1 VRLVSG
7 ASTDKGQVRA
17 VNEDGYIVDRR
28 LQLFAVADGM
38 GGHRAGDIASATAL
52 EALRAEIANGAQ
64 LERAIGAANLAVFEK
79 SSSDDSMQ
87 GMGTT
92 VTAAMPGTASLTIG
106 HVGDSRAYL
115 LRDGEFSRV
124 TTDHSLV
131 EELVQDGSL
140 TEEQA
145 AIHPQRSIVT
155 RALGVDRAV
164 EVDLYSIQL
173 RDHDRILLCS
183 DGLTTM
189 LRNDDIATVLRREQ
203 DPAKAA
209 NALVDAANEAGGED
223 NITTVVIDVHD
234 DGDVLPQS
242 NARPTAVTDPGD
254 DGNTHDDASD
264 APANASPEPIGPEP
278 AAGAAD
284 ALPPVPE
291 PEGDQGI
298 SSKKVALSFGRF
310 LLFAVPIVLIIGLA
324 VGALAW
330 YARRTYYVAF
340 DRTGKVVAYQ
350 GRPGGVL
357 LWNPTVLRK
366 TSLTRQKLTDEA
378 VTAINDQKA
387 FSNKG
392 EVNAYLAALDAEVS
406 ATTTTTTTTIVTL
419 PPTTV
424 KPTAAAQR

>member
-1 VRLVSG
+1 MRLVSG

-52 EALRAEIANGAQ
+52 EALRAEIAGGAQ

-92 VTAAMPGTASLTIG
+92 VTAAMPGTASLNIG

-115 LRDGEFSRV
+115 LRDGDFSRI

-173 RDHDRILLCS
+173 RDHDRVLLCS

-189 LRNDDIATVLRREQ
+189 LRNDDIASVLRREQ
-203 DPAKAA
+203 DPTKAA

-223 NITTVVIDVHD
+223 NITTIVIDVHD
-234 DGDVLPQS
+234 DGDVVPQS
-242 NARPTAVTDPGD
+242 RAHPAVTDAED
-254 DGNTHDDASD
+254 DGNADAGPGG
-264 APANASPEPIGPEP
+264 APGQPSPEAVGPEP
-278 AAGAAD
+278 AASAAQ
-284 ALPPVPE
+284 ALPAAPE
-291 PEGDQGI
+291 PTRELGVD
-298 SSKKVALSFGRF
+298 SKKVALSFGRL

-324 VGALAW
+324 VGAVAW

-366 TSLTRQKLTDEA
+366 TSLTRPKLTDEA
-378 VTAINDQKA
+378 VAAIDDQKA

-392 EVNAYLAALDAEVS
+392 EVNAYLAALDAEVA

-419 PPTTV
+419 PPTA
-424 KPTAAAQR
+424 KPTTTAHR